1 MVHAMQSGATWLV
14 PQLACHLRAG
24 RRHLT
29 YAIFAEELTAAPIA
43 ECAEAYAQADA
54 WFSGWQG
61 GDVQPD
67 EMLIITDLLCT
78 VCAGQGSGKHS
89 GVVQVPLYA
98 TVNKGAHAENAGSNH
113 RQAAQGQG
121 FTPFDC
127 CCSIAQRAWP

>member
-67 EMLIITDLLCT
+67 EMLIITDQV
-78 VCAGQGSGKHS
+78 VC
-89 GVVQVPLYA
+89 L
-98 TVNKGAHAENAGSNH
+98 
-113 RQAAQGQG
+113 
-121 FTPFDC
+121 FTTK
-127 CCSIAQRAWP
+127 